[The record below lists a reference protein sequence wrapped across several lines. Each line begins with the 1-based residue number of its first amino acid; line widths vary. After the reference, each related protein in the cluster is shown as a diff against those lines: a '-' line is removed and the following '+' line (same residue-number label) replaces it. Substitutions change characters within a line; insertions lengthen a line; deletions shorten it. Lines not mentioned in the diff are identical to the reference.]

1 MLTSHFIKDIFM
13 NKLVDLQPRIVEK
26 MINDNIVMIDVRRP
40 DEWVRTGVI
49 KNAHLITFFDEFGDY
64 DIEKWM
70 AEFEK
75 LVTSKEQ
82 TFVLICAHANRTRN
96 IGNFL
101 LAQGYKNTAHLY
113 GGMALWMQELRE
125 TIPYK

>member
-101 LAQGYKNTAHLY
+101 IEQGYKNTAHLY
-113 GGMALWMQELRE
+113 GGIALWMQELRE

>member
-1 MLTSHFIKDIFM
+1 M
-13 NKLVDLQPRIVEK
+13 NTLVDLQPKIVEK
-26 MINDNIVMIDVRRP
+26 MIDDNVVMIDVRRE
-40 DEWVRTGVI
+40 DEWKRTGFI
-49 KNAHLITFFDEFGDY
+49 RNSHLITFFDDFGDY
-64 DIEKWM
+64 DIDAWM
-70 AEFEK
+70 KEFEK

-101 LAQGYKNTAHLY
+101 IEQGYKNTAHLY
-113 GGMALWMQELRE
+113 GGIALWMQELRE

>member
-1 MLTSHFIKDIFM
+1 MS
-13 NKLVDLQPRIVEK
+13 NLVDLKPTIVEK
-26 MINDNIVMIDVRRP
+26 LIDDNIVMIDVRRE
-40 DEWVRTGVI
+40 DEWLRTGVI
-49 KNAHLITFFDEFGDY
+49 KNAYLLTFFDEYGNY
-64 DIEKWM
+64 NIENWM

-101 LAQGYKNTAHLY
+101 IEQGYKNTSHLK
-113 GGMALWMQELRE
+113 GGMALWLQELKE
-125 TIPYK
+125 VLPYKN

>member
-1 MLTSHFIKDIFM
+1 M
-13 NKLVDLQPRIVEK
+13 NKLVDLTPKIVEK
-26 MINDNIVMIDVRRP
+26 MINDNIVMIDVRRE
-40 DEWVRTGVI
+40 DEWNRTGVI
-49 KNAHLITFFDEFGDY
+49 KNVHLITFFDEYGEY

-70 AEFEK
+70 EKFEK
-75 LVTSKEQ
+75 LVTSKNQ
-82 TFVLICAHANRTRN
+82 TFILICAHANRTRN

-101 LAQGYKNTAHLY
+101 IEQGYKNTAHLY

>member
-1 MLTSHFIKDIFM
+1 M
-13 NKLVDLQPRIVEK
+13 NNLVDLQPKIVEK
-26 MINDNIVMIDVRRP
+26 MIDDNIVMIDVRRV
-40 DEWVRTGVI
+40 DEFKRTGVI
-49 KNAHLITFFDEFGDY
+49 KNAFLLTFFDEYGEY
-64 DIEKWM
+64 DLEKWM

-101 LAQGYKNTAHLY
+101 IEQGYKNTAHLY
-113 GGMALWMQELRE
+113 GGMALWAQELRQ
-125 TIPYK
+125 TIPYE

>member
-1 MLTSHFIKDIFM
+1 M
-13 NKLVDLQPRIVEK
+13 NELVDLQPKIVEK
-26 MINDNIVMIDVRRP
+26 MIDDNIVMIDVRRV
-40 DEWVRTGVI
+40 DEFKRTGVI
-49 KNAHLITFFDEFGDY
+49 KNAKLLTFFDDYGNY

-75 LVTSKEQ
+75 FVTSKER

-101 LAQGYKNTAHLY
+101 IEQGYKNTAHLY
-113 GGMALWMQELRE
+113 VGIALWMQELRQ

>member
-1 MLTSHFIKDIFM
+1 M
-13 NKLVDLQPRIVEK
+13 NTLVDLQPKIVEK
-26 MINDNIVMIDVRRP
+26 MIDDNVVMIDVRRE
-40 DEWVRTGVI
+40 DEWKRTGLI
-49 KNAHLITFFDEFGDY
+49 RNSHLITFFDDFGDY
-64 DIEKWM
+64 DIDAWM
-70 AEFEK
+70 KEFEK

-101 LAQGYKNTAHLY
+101 IEQGYENTAHLF
-113 GGMALWMQELRE
+113 GGMALWQQELRE